1 MELIGADNTEVDED
15 DIVWEPQLKTI
26 TLQSFYG
33 ISSPTTTKLKGVIK
47 KHTMVVMLDS
57 RATQNFISPTMVRQL
72 KLQIER
78 AKGLE
83 VLLGTGVSV
92 NGTGVWKN
100 VQISLQEVSF
110 TADFIV
116 LELGNVDVIM
126 GMQWLRTL
134 GKCQIDWEKHEYVF

>member
-1 MELIGADNTEVDED
+1 
-15 DIVWEPQLKTI
+15 
-26 TLQSFYG
+26 
-33 ISSPTTTKLKGVIK
+33 
-47 KHTMVVMLDS
+47 MVVMLDS
-57 RATQNFISPTMVRQL
+57 GATQNFISPTMVRQL

-100 VQISLQEVSF
+100 VQISLQKVSF

-116 LELGNVDVIM
+116 LELGNVDVIL

-134 GKCQIDWEKHEYVF
+134 GK